1 MGATRENRADSGV
14 SYNGSTTDQP
24 KPSKVAATPKPKPV
38 IHHHDTPA
46 PKEDV
51 STKVMKSDRY
61 S

>member
-14 SYNGSTTDQP
+14 SCNGTTDAPRPDKAAAP
-24 KPSKVAATPKPKPV
+24 KPNKPV
-38 IHHHDTPA
+38 IHQNGTPM

-61 S
+61 P